1 MLSIP
6 FEKPM
11 KVAVALRFCPRTD
24 ASRCIGRLL
33 AGYSSVDS
41 RIRTIV
47 RINIDYILAAI
58 VIQ

>member
-1 MLSIP
+1 
-6 FEKPM
+6 M